1 MLWKRKYLL
10 SYENKYIVQ
19 GKRKSIMLLVGAA
32 RATRVVWTARIYIVK
47 FWRWAV
53 AWKTG
58 RAGSVAVLLPL
69 VFAAACGSRPTAPE
83 GFYLLSAV
91 DTQPSLIRC
100 HSYERPQVRNFE
112 VITVRFGVTEQGHV
126 VSARAHINPSTM
138 NNMTDE
144 LAARL
149 TSAEMAVESCEF
161 VPATLRG
168 RPVAVYDMSM
178 GIVLERRR

>member
-1 MLWKRKYLL
+1 
-10 SYENKYIVQ
+10 
-19 GKRKSIMLLVGAA
+19 
-32 RATRVVWTARIYIVK
+32 VK
-47 FWRWAV
+47 FWRWAA

-69 VFAAACGSRPTAPE
+69 VFAAACGSRPMAPE

-91 DTQPSLIRC
+91 DTRPSLVRC
-100 HSYERPQVRNFE
+100 HNYERPQVRNFE
-112 VITVRFGVTEQGHV
+112 VIAVRFGVTEQGHV
-126 VSARAHINPSTM
+126 VSPRAHINPSTM

-149 TSAEMAVESCEF
+149 TAAEMAVESCEF

-178 GIVLERRR
+178 GIVFERGR